1 MMIRPSPRVVPLVAL
16 LAVLLVAGCAQKL
29 GRPTPSPSGDEAP
42 VTLRNLQ
49 IETIDGHRA
58 VLMRLSRF
66 PSMIR
71 HSSSR
76 RPAEITVQAWGP
88 VGEGDLPERALPQ
101 LDPLVSQVRVS
112 RRAGGLTIV
121 LDLHGDEPPPY
132 SVHQMAD
139 WIMVRFSAPE
149 S

>member
-1 MMIRPSPRVVPLVAL
+1 MIRPLPRVAL
-16 LAVLLVAGCAQKL
+16 LGVLLIAGCAQKL

-58 VLMRLSRF
+58 VLLRLSRL
-66 PSMIR
+66 PTMVR
-71 HSSSR
+71 HSSSK

-88 VGEGDLPERALPQ
+88 VGDGDLPERALPQ
-101 LDPLVSQVRVS
+101 IDPMIAQVRVS
-112 RRAGGLTIV
+112 RHDGGLSIV
-121 LDLHGDEPPPY
+121 LDLHGEDPPPY

-139 WIMVRFSAPE
+139 WIMVRFNAPE

>member
-1 MMIRPSPRVVPLVAL
+1 MIRALHRVVPVVPL
-16 LAVLLVAGCAQKL
+16 LAALLVAGCAQKL
-29 GRPTPSPSGDEAP
+29 GRPSPSPSGDAAP

-49 IETIDGHRA
+49 IESIDGHRA
-58 VLMRLSRF
+58 VLMRLSRL
-66 PSMIR
+66 PTMIR

-76 RPAEITVQAWGP
+76 RPPEITVQAWGP
-88 VGEGDLPERALPQ
+88 VGDGDLPERVLPQ
-101 LDPLVSQVRVS
+101 IDALVSQVRVS
-112 RRAGGLTIV
+112 RHEGGLTIV
-121 LDLHGDEPPPY
+121 LDLHGDQPPPY